1 MPTRIEELQ
10 TFCDEI
16 EKEHGLSKIV
26 IDGYKPEGS
35 AVEFDEIYCLSIK
48 LKGNNPL
55 PLIIVPAFS
64 FRSYTSLLTIIL
76 QNKDVLKYKKIYM
89 FCWNDV
95 VRTLHN
101 DAPDFP
107 AKNKIREKL
116 ATYLNRIFD
125 KDFTMPCHLL
135 GKSAGG
141 GVAMHLTNKR
151 DNIKKLF
158 LCCSASPVDES
169 DEPLITKDIPVK
181 LMWNKDDVNATG
193 IDYNYYKKFLNNFD
207 MHKINYSFHSYN
219 TGGHEINP
227 EFVKE
232 LF

>member
-1 MPTRIEELQ
+1 
-10 TFCDEI
+10 
-16 EKEHGLSKIV
+16 
-26 IDGYKPEGS
+26 
-35 AVEFDEIYCLSIK
+35 
-48 LKGNNPL
+48 
-55 PLIIVPAFS
+55 
-64 FRSYTSLLTIIL
+64 
-76 QNKDVLKYKKIYM
+76 M

-125 KDFTMPCHLL
+125 KNFTMPCHLL

-169 DEPLITKDIPVK
+169 DEPLITKNIPVK